1 MNVLSYLSV
10 RYLEN
15 VLICIPFFSQLRI
28 DCYQR
33 VHIVYAS
40 RQKIIVFIE
49 NDIRNVRNGQQTD
62 LHVFAAQYKI
72 DMSDAILAG
81 GINSLLDSKSWSLI
95 YEATNSSSTLAFG
108 PFDNISFPSSPII
121 MIVIRIN
128 SIGNLGQYSTTSIGF
143 GSGYR
148 NNHGVTYFSGNPS
161 GMPINND
168 LYGPLLTCHTF
179 NNTNTAFYA
188 QYAPF
193 NYGSGEQILDVL
205 RSDCISIRA
214 RNSASANYATVTD
227 GEPGQMHIRILSIKN
242 S

>member
-1 MNVLSYLSV
+1 
-10 RYLEN
+10 
-15 VLICIPFFSQLRI
+15 
-28 DCYQR
+28 
-33 VHIVYAS
+33 
-40 RQKIIVFIE
+40 
-49 NDIRNVRNGQQTD
+49 
-62 LHVFAAQYKI
+62 
-72 DMSDAILAG
+72 
-81 GINSLLDSKSWSLI
+81 
-95 YEATNSSSTLAFG
+95 
-108 PFDNISFPSSPII
+108 

-143 GSGYR
+143 GNGYR
-148 NNHGVTYFSGNPS
+148 NMHVVTYFSGNPS

-214 RNSASANYATVTD
+214 RNSASANYTTVTD
-227 GEPGQMHIRILSIKN
+227 GEPGQMYIRILSIKN